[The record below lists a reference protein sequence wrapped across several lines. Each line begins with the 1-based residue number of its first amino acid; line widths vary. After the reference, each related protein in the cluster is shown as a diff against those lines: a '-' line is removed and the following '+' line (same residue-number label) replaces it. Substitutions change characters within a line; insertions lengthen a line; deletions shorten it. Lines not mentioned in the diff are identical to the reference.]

1 MYRAFASRLKATVFD
16 TIPRSRLMTRGP
28 TTARRVALTFD
39 DGPDDRT
46 LAYLDLLDELGVR
59 ATFFL
64 MGDRSSKTPK
74 LVMEY
79 VRRGHQIAGHGYD
92 HESFTRL
99 RHSTLVDQIERTN
112 AVLGPQPTAR
122 PWVRP
127 PYGHVDA
134 FVLAR
139 LLLHGSMIA
148 LWSFDS
154 YDYKIRDPDALVA
167 RCAPENITPGEVLLF
182 HEGQQWTL
190 DALPRIVRAL
200 RDAGYELVTM
210 AEMIEE

>member
-1 MYRAFASRLKATVFD
+1 
-16 TIPRSRLMTRGP
+16 MTRGP
-28 TTARRVALTFD
+28 ATARRVALTFD

-46 LAYLDLLDELGVR
+46 LAYLDRLDDLGVR

-64 MGDRSSKTPK
+64 MGDRSSTAPE
-74 LVMEY
+74 LVTEY

-92 HESFTRL
+92 HEAFTRL
-99 RHSTLVDQIERTN
+99 RPSALVDQIERTN

-127 PYGHVDA
+127 PYGRVDA

-139 LLLHGSMIA
+139 LLLHGDTIA

-154 YDYKIRDPDALVA
+154 HDYEIQDPDALVA
-167 RCAPENITPGEVLLF
+167 RCAPENITPGDVLLF

-190 DALPRIVRAL
+190 DALPRIVEAL
-200 RDAGYELVTM
+200 RGAGYELVTM
-210 AEMIEE
+210 AEMLDKP